1 MTFDPSLVTYDPM
14 SRPWEIE
21 QTIYTDEADLLEG
34 LRRRDRMAC
43 TCLLKRFA
51 PRLYRLALQIS
62 GNPDDAEDIL
72 QESFI
77 QACNHLDSFEGRSG
91 LSTWLH
97 RIVLNAALMQL
108 RKRGPL
114 SQMPLEWEE
123 SRLLPV
129 GGQQAGMLGAGEASS
144 DRVLSHVLSQE
155 LRETIDGA
163 ILTLPDALRAAIVLR
178 DVEGLSTSE
187 AAQALGITES
197 AVKVRLHRARL
208 ALRQALTPYLEGHE
222 ASEERGAES

>member
-1 MTFDPSLVTYDPM
+1 M

-21 QTIYTDEADLLEG
+21 QTIYRDEADLLEG

-62 GNPDDAEDIL
+62 GNPDDAEDII

-77 QACNHLDSFEGRSG
+77 QACNHLDNFEGRSG

-108 RKRGPL
+108 RKRGPVSGL
-114 SQMPLEWEE
+114 HPEWDE
-123 SRLLPV
+123 SRTAQVSAQRV
-129 GGQQAGMLGAGEASS
+129 GAAGAGDPST
-144 DRVLSHVLSQE
+144 DRVLSQVLSQE
-155 LRETIDGA
+155 LRETIDRA
-163 ILTLPDALRAAIVLR
+163 ILLLPDALRAAIVLR
-178 DVEGLSTSE
+178 DVEGLSTAE
-187 AAQALGITES
+187 TAQALGITES

-208 ALRQALTPYLEGHE
+208 ALRRSLTPYLEGYE
-222 ASEERGAES
+222 GATRGAEG